1 MPSQKLTDFKVL
13 VFDTYGT
20 LADWETGI
28 YNGIKPLLAKY
39 PASSSWSRDE
49 ALKAFT
55 AVEADLQVRQP
66 DLLYADLLSKSH
78 EVLEERLR
86 AASGKE
92 VEKTTLEGDP
102 STTASQSDVG
112 TSKSASQPASFTS
125 GEHAAFGKSVKDWP
139 IFPDSPSALQILS
152 KYYKLCVLSNVD
164 RDSYGYTLVKL
175 SEGDSGASCDP
186 EIYQSPSLGPGEFWF
201 PRHNQPQSKSP
212 FTLIVT
218 AQDVKSYKPAHHG
231 FNVTLDLIQKH
242 PDLLNDPE
250 GEEVK
255 AKDKVLWV
263 AQSVF
268 HDIIPAKEL
277 GLETVWINR
286 EGASMGGP
294 KELGPSATWVFNTLG
309 EMAEAVEKE

>member
-1 MPSQKLTDFKVL
+1 MSSPKLTDFKVL

-28 YNGIKPLLAKY
+28 YNAMKPLLSKY
-39 PASSSWSRDE
+39 PASASWSRDD

-55 AVEADLQVRQP
+55 AVELDLQARQP
-66 DLLYADLLSKSH
+66 DLLYADLLAKSH

-92 VEKTTLEGDP
+92 VKSTTLEGDP
-102 STTASQSDVG
+102 ATA
-112 TSKSASQPASFTS
+112 PASSSDASTS
-125 GEHAAFGKSVKDWP
+125 AGTPSIADHHVAFGQSVKDWP
-139 IFPDSPSALQILS
+139 IFPDSPAALQVLS
-152 KYYKLCVLSNVD
+152 KYYKLAVLSNVD
-164 RDSYGYTLVKL
+164 RTSYGHTLAKL
-175 SEGDSGASCDP
+175 SEGESNSYDPKIYTAPPAS
-186 EIYQSPSLGPGEFWF
+186 PGEFWF
-201 PRHNQPQSKSP
+201 PRHNQPDSKSP

-231 FNVTLDLIQKH
+231 FNVALDLIQKH

-250 GEEVK
+250 GKELK
-255 AKDKVLWV
+255 AKEKVLWV
-263 AQSVF
+263 AQSVT
-268 HDIIPAKEL
+268 HDIVPAKEL

-286 EGASMGGP
+286 AGASMGGVEQGSTIKP
-294 KELGPSATWVFNTLG
+294 TWVFSTLG